1 MTTDPISDMFTKI
14 RNAQAVKKEMVLI
27 PYSKL
32 KMEIAKVLLKNNY
45 IKEINRR
52 GKKNKKSIELVLSY
66 DETGKGAINH
76 ISRISKPSR
85 RVYFSFKEIK
95 PIRRGYGMM
104 IISTPKGLLTDK
116 EAVKEKVGGEVI
128 CKIW

>member
-1 MTTDPISDMFTKI
+1 MDPISDMFTKI
-14 RNAQAVKKEMVLI
+14 RNAQAVQKETVLI

-52 GKKNKKSIELVLSY
+52 GKKNKKNIELVLSY
-66 DETGKGAINH
+66 DGSGKAAMSH
-76 ISRISKPSR
+76 IGRISKPSC
-85 RVYFSFKEIK
+85 RVYLPLKRIK
-95 PIRRGYGMM
+95 PVRRGYGMM
-104 IISTPKGLLTDK
+104 ILSTPKGLLTGK
-116 EAVKEKVGGEVI
+116 EAIKERVGGEVL